1 MWYGGQRMTFE
12 GRFSPFTLW
21 GWTQAWWK
29 TLLVAEPSR
38 QSPLWIHKNR
48 EPALMLLWFTLELN
62 LVMCL
67 YYPGVGDDQ
76 MAYWGDSFFPFLL
89 KGIFRNLRRVESSEE
104 LWEMAWGWEPTWC
117 PASVSGAHSREH
129 FRLLKVQLLAA
140 CFCESQG
147 THTQTHTDTE
157 MFISQNRIFKKNL
170 KWKTMRRVSACCTGL
185 ISSSTIKNL
194 TSSSP
199 SLGAST
205 AFPWE
210 EHPDTGL

>member
-1 MWYGGQRMTFE
+1 MTFE
-12 GRFSPFTLW
+12 GWFSPFTLW

-67 YYPGVGDDQ
+67 YYPGVGDNQ

-104 LWEMAWGWEPTWC
+104 LWGDGLRVGADLVPSTC
-117 PASVSGAHSREH
+117 VRRSQPRTLSVAEGP
-129 FRLLKVQLLAA
+129 AA
-140 CFCESQG
+140 CCLLLWVPGHS
-147 THTQTHTDTE
+147 HTNPHGHRNVHKPKSDLQ
-157 MFISQNRIFKKNL
+157 KNL
-170 KWKTMRRVSACCTGL
+170 KWKTMRTESARAALGLFLPPLLRIWRPAVPHWALPQLSRERNIRTRVC
-185 ISSSTIKNL
+185 N
-194 TSSSP
+194 
-199 SLGAST
+199 
-205 AFPWE
+205 
-210 EHPDTGL
+210 